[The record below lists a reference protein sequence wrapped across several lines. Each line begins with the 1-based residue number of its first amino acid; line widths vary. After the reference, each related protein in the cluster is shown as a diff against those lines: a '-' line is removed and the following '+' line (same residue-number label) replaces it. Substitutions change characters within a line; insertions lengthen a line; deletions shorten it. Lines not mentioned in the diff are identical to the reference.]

1 MLNIT
6 GLHFAADRD
15 DIDKYPARSFPSN
28 PIALDRAGL
37 RALGVRNANS
47 TILRW
52 EKAGVFPARYRIGG
66 CVFWDAEAVRDH
78 LARLASEAGR

>member
-1 MLNIT
+1 MQQ
-6 GLHFAADRD
+6 
-15 DIDKYPARSFPSN
+15 N

-52 EKAGVFPARYRIGG
+52 EKAGVFPRRYRIGG

-78 LARLASEAGR
+78 LVRLAEEAGR